1 MLSQLPGR
9 MPFQRLK
16 SVAVRP
22 SPRMSCLPAI
32 SSSFTS
38 PLGTV
43 PSTVIRTVSVWR
55 EATLWRRQKVQTP
68 GRWCWLLEEQVGD
81 CPGTLHLR
89 RRGEGRL
96 MAKGDLDIS
105 CLASSNSPLSTVPCS
120 PLQRGCSQA
129 SLSPSHRS
137 SLGCFCVLWLL
148 HSCRSAG

>member
-81 CPGTLHLR
+81 CPGTLHLC
-89 RRGEGRL
+89 RGAVPKRPCLQVTGPAWGVSVFCGCCIAVGLQANLAVTRL
-96 MAKGDLDIS
+96 SWGGS
-105 CLASSNSPLSTVPCS
+105 G
-120 PLQRGCSQA
+120 GC
-129 SLSPSHRS
+129 P
-137 SLGCFCVLWLL
+137 W
-148 HSCRSAG
+148 